1 MTVDQLKEV
10 MKFHLTNLSATGVP
24 INDET
29 IHREA
34 LTEDG
39 FGTANPRRIYKS
51 LIRWTFHANNV
62 PYKPWPDNWLDY
74 SVADLAAKL
83 LAGRKERCHEA

>member
-10 MKFHLTNLSATGVP
+10 MKFHLRNLSTTGVP

-62 PYKPWPDNWLDY
+62 PDKPWPPNWLDY
-74 SVADLAAKL
+74 SVANLATGL
-83 LAGRKERCHEA
+83 LAE